1 MDIIVDVEI
10 VLHLLNRVCEC
21 VSVCVRVCMHICI
34 CAFLVAQYNI
44 DFRKERNHGENMT
57 IASHRLNANQT
68 HTHAQKFKN
77 I

>member
-10 VLHLLNRVCEC
+10 VLHLLNRVC
-21 VSVCVRVCMHICI
+21 VCIYV

-68 HTHAQKFKN
+68 YRNSKIYDQNYNK
-77 I
+77 